1 MDSCRAANDKEMEDR
16 VEDFRP
22 VFFDNKP
29 RIIGNI
35 KFFAHREAVVEVEVV
50 GRRYCYGQSE
60 ISMENWQSLL

>member
-1 MDSCRAANDKEMEDR
+1 MNSCRAANDKEIEDR

-35 KFFAHREAVVEVEVV
+35 KFFAHREAVIEFEVV
-50 GRRYCYGQSE
+50 SSRRYCSG
-60 ISMENWQSLL
+60 

>member
-1 MDSCRAANDKEMEDR
+1 MDYKIISDGCCDLEKEIIEQYNLRIIPFYISFDEATYYKEIEDR

-35 KFFAHREAVVEVEVV
+35 KFFCAP
-50 GRRYCYGQSE
+50 
-60 ISMENWQSLL
+60 

>member
-1 MDSCRAANDKEMEDR
+1 MNSCRAANDKEIEDR

-35 KFFAHREAVVEVEVV
+35 KFFAHREAVIELEVV
-50 GRRYCYGQSE
+50 SSRRYCSG
-60 ISMENWQSLL
+60 

>member
-1 MDSCRAANDKEMEDR
+1 MNSCRAANDKEIEDR

-35 KFFAHREAVVEVEVV
+35 KFFCAP
-50 GRRYCYGQSE
+50 
-60 ISMENWQSLL
+60 